1 MCVGAF
7 GVSCVLYLCIYE
19 FPSIIWTNV
28 YKTSTNT
35 ASSFEM
41 TDMTCNCTFMT
52 IAENINVKVEAKIEA
67 LVTEKFKYITGRVDA
82 LGVDIT
88 NIVRVVD
95 GLAAFVDANAPTL
108 DALLR
113 QAESSVDDEPVAP
126 EPVAPVP
133 VPVDNLAQI
142 LDEMR
147 LQQREMRDYI
157 GLWAVF
163 VMLFIAMLY
172 MVHAPPPVCVSS
184 PVCAP
189 ITECA
194 SVIPSKWD
202 ALTACARIMLTNE
215 EY

>member
-1 MCVGAF
+1 M
-7 GVSCVLYLCIYE
+7 LYLCIYE

-133 VPVDNLAQI
+133 APVDNLAQI

-172 MVHAPPPVCVSS
+172 MVHAPAPAASPACCPECPVVNDWVVAKCFADEFVKNARDEW
-184 PVCAP
+184 VR
-189 ITECA
+189 IT
-194 SVIPSKWD
+194 KK
-202 ALTACARIMLTNE
+202 
-215 EY
+215 

>member
-1 MCVGAF
+1 
-7 GVSCVLYLCIYE
+7 
-19 FPSIIWTNV
+19 
-28 YKTSTNT
+28 
-35 ASSFEM
+35 M

-67 LVTEKFKYITGRVDA
+67 LVAEKFKYITGQVDA

-126 EPVAPVP
+126 EPVAPVS
-133 VPVDNLAQI
+133 VPIVSNFMDMPTLI
-142 LDEMR
+142 WKIEDEGHKT
-147 LQQREMRDYI
+147 RDYMKHLAI
-157 GLWAVF
+157 VMALFIF
-163 VMLFIAMLY
+163 VMTIVVVSAVYVTVYML
-172 MVHAPPPVCVSS
+172 
-184 PVCAP
+184 
-189 ITECA
+189 TEPEPCESVPGQCPAA
-194 SVIPSKWD
+194 SLPSKWD

>member
-1 MCVGAF
+1 
-7 GVSCVLYLCIYE
+7 
-19 FPSIIWTNV
+19 
-28 YKTSTNT
+28 
-35 ASSFEM
+35 M

-126 EPVAPVP
+126 EPVAPGP
-133 VPVDNLAQI
+133 APVDNLAQI

-147 LQQREMRDYI
+147 LQQRETRDSI

-172 MVHAPPPVCVSS
+172 MVHAPPSVCVSS
-184 PVCAP
+184 SACAP